1 MSLCYNVF
9 QCINL
14 LQYETVKVPYPA
26 DPGNLKATID
36 ADEKAAVSICLI
48 MSCVILKGQNTI
60 SSS

>member
-26 DPGNLKATID
+26 DPGNLKATVD
-36 ADEKAAVSICLI
+36 ADEKAAVSICHV
-48 MSCVILKGQNTI
+48 SF
-60 SSS
+60 